1 MYASVGLP
9 IDSFEFYLLKLQ
21 RNTLKLLEAYC
32 TVKGKTICMLS
43 ADRRIPKACLRKRLA
58 YTCPVYSKLTNQAS
72 HSSTGSEE
80 MMVKEM
86 KIALFCHT
94 PLHTQTWND

>member
-32 TVKGKTICMLS
+32 TVKAKQYACSLQTDGS
-43 ADRRIPKACLRKRLA
+43 QRR
-58 YTCPVYSKLTNQAS
+58 V
-72 HSSTGSEE
+72 
-80 MMVKEM
+80 
-86 KIALFCHT
+86 
-94 PLHTQTWND
+94 